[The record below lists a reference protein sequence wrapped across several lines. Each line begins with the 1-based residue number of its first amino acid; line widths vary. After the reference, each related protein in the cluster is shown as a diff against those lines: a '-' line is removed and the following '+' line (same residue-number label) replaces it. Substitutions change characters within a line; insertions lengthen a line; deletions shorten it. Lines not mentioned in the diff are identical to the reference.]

1 MWLLWLVFAAHTR
14 DRQRM
19 IPVVFKRVELN
30 FELAK
35 LLRPSTP
42 RPSIALSHEHRPD
55 LVRAR
60 SALDGAAMAT
70 ITAPLLYRETRL
82 NLDPPYAG
90 STIGITLPPHSTS
103 AFLSRPNG
111 KRIVVEDGNTSSDET
126 SFARRHLAA
135 NEASIFFRRKHP
147 YPRTFLWRILDDRKV
162 LELRSVDLTVDRH
175 HKGEAILTLL
185 LSFPNAIRPF
195 GVALAER
202 EDKDAL
208 NVFVVTTANE
218 LYTLDLHKDFFI
230 RPAATEVDI
239 DAWCKICSPSAFSFR
254 YPYRIVATSALEL
267 MVSLHDGG
275 LLRLNR
281 TPASDGM

>member
-1 MWLLWLVFAAHTR
+1 M
-14 DRQRM
+14 
-19 IPVVFKRVELN
+19 FKRVELN
-30 FELAK
+30 FEARKAAPPDNIASAHCALQ
-35 LLRPSTP
+35 RPPS
-42 RPSIALSHEHRPD
+42 RPLSARP
-55 LVRAR
+55 
-60 SALDGAAMAT
+60 ALDGAAMAT
-70 ITAPLLYRETRL
+70 SSAPLLYRETRL

-103 AFLSRPNG
+103 AFLSRPKG
-111 KRIVVEDGNTSSDET
+111 KRIVVEEGNTSSDEI

-135 NEASIFFRRKHP
+135 NDASIFFRRKHP

-162 LELRSVDLTVDRH
+162 LELRSVDLSVDRY

-202 EDKDAL
+202 EDRDAL
-208 NVFVVTTANE
+208 NVFVLTTANE

-230 RPAATEVDI
+230 RPAATEIDVDV
-239 DAWCKICSPSAFSFR
+239 WCKTCIPSAFSFR
-254 YPYRIVATSALEL
+254 YPYRIVATGALEL
-267 MVSLHDGG
+267 LVSLHDGG

-281 TPASDGM
+281 TAAADGRH

>member
-1 MWLLWLVFAAHTR
+1 M
-14 DRQRM
+14 
-19 IPVVFKRVELN
+19 FKRVELK

-42 RPSIALSHEHRPD
+42 RPPIAPAHERPPD

-70 ITAPLLYRETRL
+70 STAPLLYRETRL

-90 STIGITLPPHSTS
+90 STVGITLPPHSTS
-103 AFLSRPNG
+103 TFLSRPKG
-111 KRIVVEDGNTSSDET
+111 RRVIVEEGNTSSDET

-135 NEASIFFRRKHP
+135 NDASIFFRRKHP
-147 YPRTFLWRILDDRKV
+147 YPRTFLWRVLDDRKV

-185 LSFPNAIRPF
+185 LSFPNPIRPF
-195 GVALAER
+195 GIALAER
-202 EDKDAL
+202 EDRDTL
-208 NVFVVTTANE
+208 NVFVLTTANE
-218 LYTLDLHKDFFI
+218 LYTLDLHKDFFT
-230 RPAATEVDI
+230 RLAATEVDI
-239 DAWCKICSPSAFSFR
+239 DVWCKTCSPSAFSFR

-267 MVSLHDGG
+267 LVSLHDGG

-281 TPASDGM
+281 TAASDGMYTIYSMCGRL